1 MNNIFAQLPR
11 NPFVSSNGFC
21 INKEDEK
28 IICIHF
34 MGWLFGRR
42 RAPDDSDRSR
52 LFPVYQLNLLLIRS
66 NTKTNSIFVQGFW
79 LKCNCFVCLLMLWY
93 ILICVWSHHLVRS
106 HSCII
111 FFTLKSWPNNSEYMR
126 GINWMKSKYWSFTNC
141 WNLISK
147 GLLFIY
153 QDCMDHHPKK
163 NEIIYSW
170 SGKSVLMFFDCSSLH
185 EKELKICKQNRD
197 GLWVKWKLWKM

>member
-1 MNNIFAQLPR
+1 MHSLY
-11 NPFVSSNGFC
+11 GM
-21 INKEDEK
+21 
-28 IICIHF
+28 IIWQEACT
-34 MGWLFGRR
+34 RR
-42 RAPDDSDRSR
+42 QRQVATVWDRSR

-66 NTKTNSIFVQGFW
+66 NTKTNSIFVRGFW

-111 FFTLKSWPNNSEYMR
+111 PFTLKSWPNNSEYMR

-153 QDCMDHHPKK
+153 QDFMDHHPKK
-163 NEIIYSW
+163 
-170 SGKSVLMFFDCSSLH
+170 M
-185 EKELKICKQNRD
+185 
-197 GLWVKWKLWKM
+197 KLYIPGAANQF